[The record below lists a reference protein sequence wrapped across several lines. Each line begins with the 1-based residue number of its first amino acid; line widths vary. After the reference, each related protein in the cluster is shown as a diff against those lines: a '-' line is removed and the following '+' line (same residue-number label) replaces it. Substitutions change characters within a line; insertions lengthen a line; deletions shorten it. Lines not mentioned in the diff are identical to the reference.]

1 VRSRLLDGSGEVV
14 RHAAATLMTRCDEQ
28 MVALP
33 RLGAALAACSIMLTA
48 AQTTLPLEGGAANF
62 DAGMSTR
69 TLCALSV
76 KWAAADGPQQGL
88 YFKSIRLSSSATPAR
103 HAHFPDANT
112 TTVTAPQLYVRP
124 ACRKSCLA
132 FVVQAVELVSR
143 RRTQLKAIT
152 DEATDVGLFVALTNE
167 VEDRS
172 SRQDTRQVDTSRSA
186 FIPCPPSIDF
196 RTPLSCNCFFI
207 ARSAGYAGF
216 SQLDCVRR
224 SRRLTARSRNQAPQ
238 YRQ

>member
-1 VRSRLLDGSGEVV
+1 MSVRSRLLDGSGEVV

-88 YFKSIRLSSSATPAR
+88 YFKSIRLSSFATPAS
-103 HAHFPDANT
+103 HPHFSDANT
-112 TTVTAPQLYVRP
+112 TTVTAHNSTYAQR
-124 ACRKSCLA
+124 A
-132 FVVQAVELVSR
+132 ESR
-143 RRTQLKAIT
+143 VLHLLSRQSSSSA
-152 DEATDVGLFVALTNE
+152 DAG
-167 VEDRS
+167 RS
-172 SRQDTRQVDTSRSA
+172 SKRSLTKLR
-186 FIPCPPSIDF
+186 I
-196 RTPLSCNCFFI
+196 
-207 ARSAGYAGF
+207 SAC
-216 SQLDCVRR
+216 L
-224 SRRLTARSRNQAPQ
+224 
-238 YRQ
+238 